1 MWLFEK
7 YQIWW
12 NSVIC
17 SSIGKKHTHTLSV
30 LEPHYI
36 VLRKKNIFV
45 AIKLKRESKTSL
57 LEGNI
62 YRTSKGVIKNQPPQ
76 EEAKTQ

>member
-1 MWLFEK
+1 MKSIKFDGIVLFAVLLEK
-7 YQIWW
+7 
-12 NSVIC
+12 NT
-17 SSIGKKHTHTLSV
+17 HTHLV
-30 LEPHYI
+30 FWNHIILFLE
-36 VLRKKNIFV
+36 KNIFV